1 MKNKFLN
8 RSLLGFAIVAVA
20 FSACKK
26 DDDSNGNGTTP
37 PPAKKNELVYDG
49 VKSDIKSSVMI
60 DYGNYGGFNAYNF
73 DIFLST
79 KDLVWNAQAEDFAG
93 IGDLL
98 YFELFTT
105 DSTGLADGSYSQS
118 NIDFGKPNTF
128 ETGFYI
134 INFNT
139 SNSSLDDMLEVNSG
153 GLTSKRNGN
162 EYEFV
167 IDVTLDSGKKL
178 TGYYKGTPVQSGFR
192 MADPNDEKALPM
204 AIHDIK

>member
-1 MKNKFLN
+1 M
-8 RSLLGFAIVAVA
+8 
-20 FSACKK
+20 
-26 DDDSNGNGTTP
+26 
-37 PPAKKNELVYDG
+37 
-49 VKSDIKSSVMI
+49 M

-73 DIFLST
+73 DVFLAT
-79 KDLVWNAQAEDFAG
+79 KDLVWDGPSEDFAG

-105 DSTGLADGSYSQS
+105 DPSGLEDGSYSQS

-128 ETGFYI
+128 ETGFFI

-139 SNSSLDDMLEVNSG
+139 STVSFDDIIEVSSG

-178 TGYYKGTPVQSGFR
+178 TGYYKGTPTQVGVR
-192 MADPNDEKALPM
+192 MADPNEEKALPFE
-204 AIHDIK
+204 IRSSN